1 MIHIEEAVIVEG
13 KYDKIKLSNF
23 LDAMIVET
31 GGFAIYKD
39 KKRLQFIRRLAM
51 ERGIIILTDSDHSG
65 FQIRNYIAKGLPPQ
79 QVKHLYIPDV
89 YGKEHRKQKPS
100 KEGKL
105 GVEGMRPQVIL
116 DALRRAGAT
125 FAQQDESEAPVHP
138 VITKADFYEWGLS
151 GRPDSTARR
160 AAVLHALDLPAH
172 MTANALLE
180 FINAVGTHEQ
190 VAEIIQQYVEKI
202 EE

>member
-105 GVEGMRPQVIL
+105 GVEGVDDSVLAALFDRLQVRYT
-116 DALRRAGAT
+116 DRK
-125 FAQQDESEAPVHP
+125 SV
-138 VITKADFYEWGLS
+138 V
-151 GRPDSTARR
+151 
-160 AAVLHALDLPAH
+160 
-172 MTANALLE
+172 
-180 FINAVGTHEQ
+180 
-190 VAEIIQQYVEKI
+190 
-202 EE
+202 

>member
-105 GVEGMRPQVIL
+105 GVEGIDDSVLMALFDRLQVRYTTQLPKDPITNYDL
-116 DALRRAGAT
+116 YAAGLAGT
-125 FAQQDESEAPVHP
+125 
-138 VITKADFYEWGLS
+138 
-151 GRPDSTARR
+151 PDSKQKKKKLLA
-160 AAVLHALDLPAH
+160 ALDLPEFLS
-172 MTANALLE
+172 TSALLAYLNSRMQRDE
-180 FINAVGTHEQ
+180 FLT
-190 VAEIIQQYVEKI
+190 YVDTI
-202 EE
+202 

>member
-65 FQIRNYIAKGLPPQ
+65 FQIRNYIAKGLPP
-79 QVKHLYIPDV
+79 
-89 YGKEHRKQKPS
+89 G
-100 KEGKL
+100 
-105 GVEGMRPQVIL
+105 
-116 DALRRAGAT
+116 
-125 FAQQDESEAPVHP
+125 EAPVYP
-138 VITKADFYEWGLS
+138 GCVRQRAPQAKARKG
-151 GRPDSTARR
+151 G
-160 AAVLHALDLPAH
+160 
-172 MTANALLE
+172 
-180 FINAVGTHEQ
+180 
-190 VAEIIQQYVEKI
+190 
-202 EE
+202 

>member
-79 QVKHLYIPDV
+79 QVKHQYIPDL
-89 YGKEHRKQKPS
+89 YGKEKRKQHPS

-105 GVEGMRPQVIL
+105 GVEGIPEQLLQKAFEEAGVGVQQVQ
-116 DALRRAGAT
+116 RA
-125 FAQQDESEAPVHP
+125 AQP
-138 VITKADFYEWGLS
+138 ITKMDLFELGLS
-151 GRPDSTARR
+151 GTADSAQRR
-160 AAVLHALDLPAH
+160 KQLMRHLNLPEH
-172 MTANALLE
+172 LTTNALVTVL
-180 FINAVGTHEQ
+180 AALMTR
-190 VAEIIQQYVEKI
+190 
-202 EE
+202 EELYSQCSALLTQEEE

>member
-1 MIHIEEAVIVEG
+1 MIVEG

-31 GGFAIYKD
+31 GGFALYKD

-105 GVEGMRPQVIL
+105 GVEGIDDSVLTALFDQLQVRYTTQLPKDPITSYDL
-116 DALRRAGAT
+116 YAAGLAGT
-125 FAQQDESEAPVHP
+125 
-138 VITKADFYEWGLS
+138 
-151 GRPDSTARR
+151 PDSKQKKKKLLA
-160 AAVLHALDLPAH
+160 ALDLPEFLS
-172 MTANALLE
+172 TSALLAYLNSRMQRDE
-180 FINAVGTHEQ
+180 FLT
-190 VAEIIQQYVEKI
+190 YVDTI
-202 EE
+202 

>member
-65 FQIRNYIAKGLPPQ
+65 FQIRNYIAKGLPPR

-89 YGKEHRKQKPS
+89 YGKEHS
-100 KEGKL
+100 
-105 GVEGMRPQVIL
+105 
-116 DALRRAGAT
+116 
-125 FAQQDESEAPVHP
+125 
-138 VITKADFYEWGLS
+138 
-151 GRPDSTARR
+151 
-160 AAVLHALDLPAH
+160 AV
-172 MTANALLE
+172 
-180 FINAVGTHEQ
+180 
-190 VAEIIQQYVEKI
+190 
-202 EE
+202 

>member
-65 FQIRNYIAKGLPPQ
+65 FQIRNYIAKGLPPR

-89 YGKEHRKQKPS
+89 YGTALFDRLQVRYTTQLPKDPITSYDLYAAGLAGTPDSKQK
-100 KEGKL
+100 KKKL
-105 GVEGMRPQVIL
+105 L
-116 DALRRAGAT
+116 A
-125 FAQQDESEAPVHP
+125 
-138 VITKADFYEWGLS
+138 
-151 GRPDSTARR
+151 
-160 AAVLHALDLPAH
+160 ALDLPEFLS
-172 MTANALLE
+172 TSALLAYLNSRMQRDE
-180 FINAVGTHEQ
+180 FLT
-190 VAEIIQQYVEKI
+190 YVDTI
-202 EE
+202 

>member
-105 GVEGMRPQVIL
+105 GVEGIDDSVLTRCLIDCKCAIL
-116 DALRRAGAT
+116 PSCPRIPSPATIYTPPDWRAPPTASKKRRNSWQHWTCRSSSLLPLYWRILTA
-125 FAQQDESEAPVHP
+125 VC
-138 VITKADFYEWGLS
+138 S
-151 GRPDSTARR
+151 GTNS
-160 AAVLHALDLPAH
+160 
-172 MTANALLE
+172 
-180 FINAVGTHEQ
+180 
-190 VAEIIQQYVEKI
+190 
-202 EE
+202 

>member
-65 FQIRNYIAKGLPPQ
+65 FQILIKNSIFRNSLIFQGLPPIKYQ
-79 QVKHLYIPDV
+79 NLMYFP
-89 YGKEHRKQKPS
+89 
-100 KEGKL
+100 L
-105 GVEGMRPQVIL
+105 
-116 DALRRAGAT
+116 
-125 FAQQDESEAPVHP
+125 F
-138 VITKADFYEWGLS
+138 
-151 GRPDSTARR
+151 
-160 AAVLHALDLPAH
+160 LP
-172 MTANALLE
+172 L
-180 FINAVGTHEQ
+180 
-190 VAEIIQQYVEKI
+190 
-202 EE
+202 

>member
-89 YGKEHRKQKPS
+89 YGKEHRKQKPA

-105 GVEGMRPQVIL
+105 GVEGIDDSVLMALFDRLQVRYTTQL
-116 DALRRAGAT
+116 PPTASKKRRNSWQHWT
-125 FAQQDESEAPVHP
+125 CRSSSLLPLYWR
-138 VITKADFYEWGLS
+138 I
-151 GRPDSTARR
+151 STA
-160 AAVLHALDLPAH
+160 VCS
-172 MTANALLE
+172 
-180 FINAVGTHEQ
+180 GTNS
-190 VAEIIQQYVEKI
+190 
-202 EE
+202 

>member
-65 FQIRNYIAKGLPPQ
+65 FQNRNYIAKGLPPQ

-89 YGKEHRKQKPS
+89 YGKEHRKQKSS

-105 GVEGMRPQVIL
+105 GVEGIDDSVLTALFDQL
-116 DALRRAGAT
+116 DPITSYDLYAAGLAGT
-125 FAQQDESEAPVHP
+125 
-138 VITKADFYEWGLS
+138 
-151 GRPDSTARR
+151 PDSKQKKKKLLA
-160 AAVLHALDLPAH
+160 ALDLPEFLS
-172 MTANALLE
+172 TSALLVYLNSRMQRDE
-180 FINAVGTHEQ
+180 FLT
-190 VAEIIQQYVEKI
+190 YVDTI
-202 EE
+202 

>member
-89 YGKEHRKQKPS
+89 YGKEHRKPKPS

-105 GVEGMRPQVIL
+105 GVEGIDDSVL
-116 DALRRAGAT
+116 TALPKDPITSYDLYAAGLAGT
-125 FAQQDESEAPVHP
+125 
-138 VITKADFYEWGLS
+138 
-151 GRPDSTARR
+151 PDSKQKKKKLLA
-160 AAVLHALDLPAH
+160 ALDLPEFLS
-172 MTANALLE
+172 TSALLAYLNSRMQRDE
-180 FINAVGTHEQ
+180 FLT
-190 VAEIIQQYVEKI
+190 YVDTI
-202 EE
+202 

>member
-1 MIHIEEAVIVEG
+1 MQCAKIDGRRADDIARYYNYKGRDFVLNNAMRDSAKLSVGALRRSMQVHRGGRKTLTGGGDLQIVRDRRQRLMIHIEEAVIVEG

-79 QVKHLYIPDV
+79 QVKHL
-89 YGKEHRKQKPS
+89 
-100 KEGKL
+100 
-105 GVEGMRPQVIL
+105 
-116 DALRRAGAT
+116 
-125 FAQQDESEAPVHP
+125 
-138 VITKADFYEWGLS
+138 
-151 GRPDSTARR
+151 
-160 AAVLHALDLPAH
+160 
-172 MTANALLE
+172 
-180 FINAVGTHEQ
+180 
-190 VAEIIQQYVEKI
+190 
-202 EE
+202 